1 MDFSTFNRGFQLIE
15 CENDNDEIIS
25 KLSNPNKN
33 NIELLKVRASSLV
46 GAFNRGLP
54 LEDLSIGFQIKM
66 FRAPNVYNFKFWN
79 HFTNKELVQ
88 LTNI

>member
-1 MDFSTFNRGFQLIE
+1 
-15 CENDNDEIIS
+15 
-25 KLSNPNKN
+25 
-33 NIELLKVRASSLV
+33 LLKVRASSLV